1 MQFSSIVL
9 LEVMILIFVISCF
22 RFNLSWLVFHLSLLD
37 LGNFH
42 LYCFQSSLKTPQPSC
57 KKHYINFQSETLRMN
72 VLKKV
77 AQVCFSIQWVASRK
91 IWLIDCGLFSPSSVL
106 KHMCLLCSVS
116 WIIWYRSILLSSAWV
131 KNL

>member
-57 KKHYINFQSETLRMN
+57 KKHYINFQYINFQLETLRMN

-77 AQVCFSIQWVASRK
+77 AQVCFSVQWVASRK
-91 IWLIDCGLFSPSSVL
+91 IWLWPVL
-106 KHMCLLCSVS
+106 SLLCLKAYVLTMFSFMSHLVS
-116 WIIWYRSILLSSAWV
+116 KHFVILSLS
-131 KNL
+131 

>member
-42 LYCFQSSLKTPQPSC
+42 LYRFQSSLNTPLPSC

-91 IWLIDCGLFSPSSVL
+91 IWLWPVL
-106 KHMCLLCSVS
+106 SLLCLKAYVLTMFSFMNHLVS
-116 WIIWYRSILLSSAWV
+116 KHFVILSLS
-131 KNL
+131 